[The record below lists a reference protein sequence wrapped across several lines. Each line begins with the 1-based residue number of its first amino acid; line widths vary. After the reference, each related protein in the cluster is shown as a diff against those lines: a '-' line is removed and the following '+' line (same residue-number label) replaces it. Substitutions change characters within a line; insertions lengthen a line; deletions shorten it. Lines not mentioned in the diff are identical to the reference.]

1 MRNLCPFTKSICD
14 KEACALWLKHLKVC
28 SFKEIVIQI
37 NDLKKEISH
46 LNAIIGSIPHKIK
59 IKT

>member
-37 NDLKKEISH
+37 NDH